1 MSKIGSE
8 FVLAIALGL
17 YCFYA
22 FPTAYSVGTMV
33 VAAVAFI
40 MTKSLKAVVGVF
52 IGSILLRLLNGLL
65 APKTVIMAVKGVP
78 PPSMYNGM
86 MEGFQSK
93 DPISVHQRIASQKG
107 AAPLS
112 PKVPVITGVLE
123 SPHILDSLQVSEV
136 LPPEQGAAM
145 KTVPSSVAGPDSIP
159 TPSEYSSPDKVMKPP
174 PVALLPNGPDNSAVV
189 TALATKGTSLF
200 GGHPS
205 SEVKGTT
212 VGFGTIQ

>member
-22 FPTAYSVGTMV
+22 FPTGYSVGTMV
-33 VAAVAFI
+33 VAGVAFI
-40 MTKSLKAVVGVF
+40 MTKSLKTVVGVYV
-52 IGSILLRLLNGLL
+52 GAILIRLLNSLL
-65 APKTVIMAVKGVP
+65 APKTVSMAVKGVP
-78 PPSMYNGM
+78 QPSTYKGLL
-86 MEGFQSK
+86 EGFQAK

-145 KTVPSSVAGPDSIP
+145 KTVPSSVNGPDSIP
-159 TPSEYSSPDKVMKPP
+159 TPSEYSSPNKVMNPP
-174 PVALLPNGPDNSAVV
+174 PVPLLPNGPDSSAVV

-200 GGHPS
+200 GGQPS
-205 SEVKGTT
+205 AEVKATM